1 MSPRQFKDFCSEISR
16 AFISVTHLSILGPI
30 GLPGD
35 PGRDGLPGFDGPA
48 GRKGER
54 GLPGQPGMVF
64 ILCGPSGK
72 RDVPFCKCSLI
83 LGSEIFASQG

>member
-1 MSPRQFKDFCSEISR
+1 MSPRQFKDFRGKISGP
-16 AFISVTHLSILGPI
+16 FISVMHLSILGPI
-30 GLPGD
+30 GIPGD

-64 ILCGPSGK
+64 MPVKK
-72 RDVPFCKCSLI
+72 RCSL
-83 LGSEIFASQG
+83 L

>member
-1 MSPRQFKDFCSEISR
+1 MKEQRMSPRQFEDFGSEIAR
-16 AFISVTHLSILGPI
+16 AFISVRHLSILGPI

-64 ILCGPSGK
+64 IL
-72 RDVPFCKCSLI
+72 
-83 LGSEIFASQG
+83 

>member
-1 MSPRQFKDFCSEISR
+1 MSPKQFKDFCSEISR
-16 AFISVTHLSILGPI
+16 PFISLMHSSVLGPI

-54 GLPGQPGMVF
+54 GLPGQPGTVF
-64 ILCGPSGK
+64 ILW
-72 RDVPFCKCSLI
+72 RTL
-83 LGSEIFASQG
+83 L

>member
-1 MSPRQFKDFCSEISR
+1 MKKQQMSPRQFKGFCSEISR
-16 AFISVTHLSILGPI
+16 TFVSVMHLPILGPI

-54 GLPGQPGMVF
+54 GLPGQPGMVV
-64 ILCGPSGK
+64 IL
-72 RDVPFCKCSLI
+72 
-83 LGSEIFASQG
+83 